1 VSKEAQAMFDAALEA
16 YETGFKYLRPGLT
29 GEEASYPA
37 NEVLAKYGY
46 IHSPGEGRGVGH
58 GLGMDPEEE
67 MPILAP
73 GMKGILQENQTLAY
87 VITLLIPGVG
97 GLRIEDSVVIRK
109 DGAESM
115 TNFPYRNNW

>member
-1 VSKEAQAMFDAALEA
+1 
-16 YETGFKYLRPGLT
+16 
-29 GEEASYPA
+29 
-37 NEVLAKYGY
+37 
-46 IHSPGEGRGVGH
+46 
-58 GLGMDPEEE
+58 MDPEEE